1 MSRSRRR
8 TARRSRQKTQRKS
21 WRLAFLSIV
30 IGWNR
35 YQVGRVVIGVLLVW
49 LIGGLG
55 LYLAE
60 GQSNPAFATLPEAL
74 WSVWVLLFSGLD
86 ESPETAIGRLL
97 AMALLVAGVGLAGLF
112 TASVASLLVERYL
125 RRGDVSNFEMDDHL
139 VLCNWA
145 PRGLEWIREVH
156 SKIITDPRPIVI
168 IHDNPDE
175 IDLPD
180 KQDDPAFNDVYI
192 VKGDP
197 TNEVI
202 LQRATVAKAYSV
214 VVLSDAREGKHAD
227 GKSILIC
234 IAIRHICRA
243 DHQPNIVAECHNLH
257 NRFHL
262 QKAGASE
269 IVSSD
274 SLGLH
279 LLARSALFHGM
290 TQFYQELLTVRRDN
304 NEVFLLPAP
313 EDLIGREFAELGAM
327 FMKYRSDRR
336 SCLLIGIQ
344 RGDEMMI
351 NPIAD
356 EAGPLRSDDQLILLS
371 RTFPGGSQPL
381 PISPLASLRRAR
393 RKMENESCD
402 SRASWPTYRSTQ
414 PSKGCFAVTSRS
426 SPGPSPGPAAP
437 SLSMESTLMVM
448 FWSTAR
454 FSTVFLV

>member
-1 MSRSRRR
+1 M
-8 TARRSRQKTQRKS
+8 
-21 WRLAFLSIV
+21 
-30 IGWNR
+30 
-35 YQVGRVVIGVLLVW
+35 
-49 LIGGLG
+49 
-55 LYLAE
+55 
-60 GQSNPAFATLPEAL
+60 
-74 WSVWVLLFSGLD
+74 
-86 ESPETAIGRLL
+86 
-97 AMALLVAGVGLAGLF
+97 
-112 TASVASLLVERYL
+112 
-125 RRGDVSNFEMDDHL
+125 SNFEMEDHL

-156 SKIITDPRPIVI
+156 SKIISDPRPIVI

-180 KQDDPAFNDVYI
+180 KQEDAAFNDVYI

-202 LQRATVAKAYSV
+202 LQRATVTKAYSV
-214 VVLSDAREGKHAD
+214 VVLSDNREGKHAD

-234 IAIRHICRA
+234 IAIRHVCKSEQ
-243 DHQPNIVAECHNLH
+243 QPNIVVECHNLH

-262 QKAGASE
+262 QKAGADE

-313 EDLIGREFAELGAM
+313 PDLVGREFAELGAM
-327 FMKYRSDRR
+327 FMKYRADRR

-351 NPIAD
+351 NPIGD
-356 EAGPLRSDDQLILLS
+356 ESGPLRSDDQLILLS
-371 RTFPGGSQPL
+371 RTNPGNAQPL
-381 PISPLASLRRAR
+381 PISPG
-393 RKMENESCD
+393 E
-402 SRASWPTYRSTQ
+402 PQ
-414 PSKGCFAVTSRS
+414 SRS
-426 SPGPSPGPAAP
+426 EKGDK
-437 SLSMESTLMVM
+437 
-448 FWSTAR
+448 
-454 FSTVFLV
+454 

>member
-1 MSRSRRR
+1 MPRSRSRLRR
-8 TARRSRQKTQRKS
+8 RARPTTKRRN
-21 WRLAFLSIV
+21 WRLSLIGLL

-35 YQVGRVVIGVLLVW
+35 YQVGRVIGGVIVLW
-49 LIGGLG
+49 LIGTAG

-60 GQSNPAFATLPEAL
+60 RHTNPAFETLPESL

-86 ESPETAIGRLL
+86 AGTPKTPAGRLL
-97 AMALLVAGVGLAGLF
+97 AMVLLVAGVGLAGLF

-125 RRGDVSNFEMDDHL
+125 RRGDVSNFEMEDHL

-145 PRGLEWIREVH
+145 PRGLEWIHEVH
-156 SKIITDPRPIVI
+156 SKIITEPRPIVI

-180 KQDDPAFNDVYI
+180 KQDEPAFKDVYI

-197 TNEVI
+197 TNEIV
-202 LQRATVAKAYSV
+202 LRRAAVAKAYSV
-214 VVLSDAREGKHAD
+214 VILSDSREGRHSD
-227 GKSILIC
+227 GKTILTC
-234 IAIRHICRA
+234 IAIRDMCRA
-243 DHQPNIVAECHNLH
+243 DHQPNIVVECHNPH

-274 SLGLH
+274 SLGLR

-304 NEVFLLPAP
+304 NEVFLLPIP
-313 EDLIGREFAELGAM
+313 EDLVGSDFAELGQM
-327 FMKYRSDRR
+327 FMKYRNDRR

-351 NPIAD
+351 NPIAE
-356 EAGPLRSDDQLILLS
+356 EAGPVVADDQLILLS

-381 PISPLASLRRAR
+381 PISAPLAATRQE
-393 RKMENESCD
+393 KN
-402 SRASWPTYRSTQ
+402 
-414 PSKGCFAVTSRS
+414 SK
-426 SPGPSPGPAAP
+426 
-437 SLSMESTLMVM
+437 
-448 FWSTAR
+448 
-454 FSTVFLV
+454 

>member
-1 MSRSRRR
+1 MPRSRRR
-8 TARRSRQKTQRKS
+8 LF
-21 WRLAFLSIV
+21 RLARPNMKRRNWRYTLISV
-30 IGWNR
+30 LIGWNR
-35 YQVGRVVIGVLLVW
+35 YQVGRVVGGVILVW
-49 LIGGLG
+49 VIGAVG

-60 GQSNPAFATLPEAL
+60 AHTNPAFETMGESL

-86 ESPETAIGRLL
+86 EVPKTPTGRLL
-97 AMALLVAGVGLAGLF
+97 AMVLLVAGVGLAGLF

-125 RRGDVSNFEMDDHL
+125 RRSDVPNFEMDDHL

-156 SKIITDPRPIVI
+156 SKIITEPRPIVI

-180 KQDDPAFNDVYI
+180 KQDEPAFKDVYI

-197 TNEVI
+197 TNEVV
-202 LQRATVAKAYSV
+202 LRRAAVAKAYSV
-214 VVLSDAREGKHAD
+214 VVLSDAREGKHSD
-227 GKSILIC
+227 GKTILIC
-234 IAIRHICRA
+234 IAIHDMCRA
-243 DHQPNIVAECHNLH
+243 EHQPNIVVECHNPH

-274 SLGLH
+274 SLGLR

-313 EDLIGREFAELGAM
+313 EDLIGRDFAELGAM

-351 NPIAD
+351 NPIGE
-356 EAGPLRSDDQLILLS
+356 EAGSLQSDDQLILLS
-371 RTFPGGSQPL
+371 RIYPGGSQPL
-381 PISPLASLRRAR
+381 PISLA
-393 RKMENESCD
+393 
-402 SRASWPTYRSTQ
+402 T
-414 PSKGCFAVTSRS
+414 
-426 SPGPSPGPAAP
+426 AP
-437 SLSMESTLMVM
+437 PRQEK
-448 FWSTAR
+448 TAK
-454 FSTVFLV
+454 

>member
-1 MSRSRRR
+1 MPRSRRR
-8 TARRSRQKTQRKS
+8 LFRPSRPNGKRRN
-21 WRLAFLSIV
+21 WRLTLIAVLT
-30 IGWNR
+30 GWNR
-35 YQVGRVVIGVLLVW
+35 YQVARVIGGVLLVW
-49 LIGGLG
+49 IVGAVA
-55 LYLAE
+55 LYVVE
-60 GQSNPAFATLPEAL
+60 GHANPAFDTMAESL

-86 ESPETAIGRLL
+86 EAPKTSSGRLI
-97 AMALLVAGVGLAGLF
+97 AMVLLVAGVGLAGLF

-125 RRGDVSNFEMDDHL
+125 RRRDVSNFEMDDHL

-156 SKIITDPRPIVI
+156 GKIITEPRPIVI

-180 KQDDPAFNDVYI
+180 KVDEPAFNDVYI

-197 TNEVI
+197 TNEVV
-202 LQRATVAKAYSV
+202 LHRATVAKAYSV
-214 VVLSDAREGKHAD
+214 VILNDTREGKHAD
-227 GKSILIC
+227 GKSILTC
-234 IAIRHICRA
+234 IAIRHICRP
-243 DHQPNIVAECHNLH
+243 DHQPNIVVECHNPT

-262 QKAGASE
+262 QKAGANE

-313 EDLIGREFAELGAM
+313 EDLIGRQFAELGAL

-351 NPIAD
+351 NPIGE
-356 EAGPLRSDDQLILLS
+356 EAGPLRSTDQLILLS
-371 RTFPGGSQPL
+371 RIFPGGSQPL
-381 PISPLASLRRAR
+381 PISTLAPPPRQEKNA
-393 RKMENESCD
+393 K
-402 SRASWPTYRSTQ
+402 
-414 PSKGCFAVTSRS
+414 
-426 SPGPSPGPAAP
+426 
-437 SLSMESTLMVM
+437 
-448 FWSTAR
+448 
-454 FSTVFLV
+454 